1 MRPYPFAEYHTCVL
15 RLTLNTVY
23 LNYPPRIRTL
33 ALTLTLTRTRTLTLA
48 LSRTHTLTLALMRTR
63 TLTLA
68 LSCAPA
74 ASPSAH
80 P

>member
-33 ALTLTLTRTRTLTLA
+33 ALTLTLTRTRTRTLSLTLTR
-48 LSRTHTLTLALMRTR
+48 STLAR
-63 TLTLA
+63 
-68 LSCAPA
+68 SA
-74 ASPSAH
+74 ARRATTTGQCSRLGLG
-80 P
+80 

>member
-33 ALTLTLTRTRTLTLA
+33 ALTLTLTRTLTLGSTA
-48 LSRTHTLTLALMRTR
+48 VVRGPLQQ
-63 TLTLA
+63 
-68 LSCAPA
+68 
-74 ASPSAH
+74 
-80 P
+80 